1 MFHEGKKETGP
12 NAAARLLRER
22 LTSAMRFINV
32 DVLGDL
38 DKSSCRGVLGLKGWL
53 RTYKIK

>member
-38 DKSSCRGVLGLKGWL
+38 DKSSCRGVLGLKGWYVHI
-53 RTYKIK
+53 R